1 MIESDDDR
9 RGEVHQ
15 QDDGLSGVTPEYEL
29 VATTGSHAATG
40 TLSSA
45 QQRRAAVITY
55 Q

>member
-1 MIESDDDR
+1 V
-9 RGEVHQ
+9 VHQ
-15 QDDGLSGVTPEYEL
+15 QDDGLSGVTPEYKL

-55 Q
+55 L

>member
-1 MIESDDDR
+1 V
-9 RGEVHQ
+9 VHQ
-15 QDDGLSGVTPEYEL
+15 QDDGLSGVTPEYKL

-45 QQRRAAVITY
+45 QQWRAAVITY